1 MNSITVINYYYLLK
15 RGFPQFA
22 MPGGDVRHMSQCTDS
37 LLFMA
42 TVTFSYCILSN
53 V

>member
-22 MPGGDVRHMSQCTDS
+22 MPGGVSMSQCTDS
-37 LLFMA
+37 PLFMS
-42 TVTFSYCILSN
+42 TVTFSYCILFN